1 MKDNSV
7 GKLCRKRVCEESPPN
22 DSIPAK
28 RLPKASR
35 VRLFPRG
42 HLRRLSPE
50 KRLCNNAREKR
61 SAPLLYIRSWPTT
74 RLIRVSF
81 IPHMFTFS
89 LSFAMLHTGCEII
102 FLLKYPFTHIWW
114 LEITR
119 SFLTALRDLFC
130 CLSLVENVQVRIL
143 SLYNV
148 KVKINSSI
156 EKIK

>member
-102 FLLKYPFTHIWW
+102 FLLKYPFTHIYMY
-114 LEITR
+114 LMIGNYEIIFNSVKR
-119 SFLTALRDLFC
+119 FVLLSF
-130 CLSLVENVQVRIL
+130 ENV
-143 SLYNV
+143 
-148 KVKINSSI
+148 
-156 EKIK
+156 